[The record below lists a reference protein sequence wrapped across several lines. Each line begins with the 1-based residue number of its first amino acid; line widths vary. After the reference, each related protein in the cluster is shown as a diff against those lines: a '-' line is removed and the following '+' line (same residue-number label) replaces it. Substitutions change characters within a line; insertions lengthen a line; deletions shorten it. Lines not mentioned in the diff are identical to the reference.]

1 MTYHIKNKKGFTLA
15 EVLITLGIIGVVAAM
30 TMPSLI
36 NNYKDKEL
44 IVRTKKAYSVI
55 QNAILLAQVEN
66 NSVGDNMSLFDT
78 TKTSAEV
85 AENFAKYFNGA
96 IVCKDKNSAGC
107 NDVFYTV
114 KFASKSG
121 GRNMTAPKIILTDN
135 TLIEVNQRSS
145 CTRTAND
152 CKQNANG
159 ECVVDESGNIIPT
172 ITTHT
177 DCATLYFDVNGPK
190 LPNQYGRDVYTL
202 KIKTNS
208 ISASSWAPEGS
219 KSFKNIISGI
229 DKLEYTKF

>member
-1 MTYHIKNKKGFTLA
+1 
-15 EVLITLGIIGVVAAM
+15 M

-44 IVRTKKAYSVI
+44 IVRTRKAYSVI

-78 TKTSAEV
+78 TKTSEDV

-96 IVCKDKNSAGC
+96 VVCKDKNSNGC
-107 NDVFYTV
+107 KDFFYNV
-114 KFASKSG
+114 KYASKVGERSI
-121 GRNMTAPKIILTDN
+121 ASPKVVLTDN
-135 TLIEVNQRSS
+135 TVITVLQRSS
-145 CTRTAND
+145 CIRTAND

-159 ECVVDESGNIIPT
+159 ECVVDESGNTIPT
-172 ITTHT
+172 VTTHT

-202 KIKTNS
+202 KIKSNS
-208 ISASSWAPEGS
+208 ISPSSWAPEGARS
-219 KSFKNIISGI
+219 LKNILSGI